1 MQWLDSLMLLTA
13 HACDIICSISI
24 ITDSR
29 HCTHAQATRK
39 LTHAFAQLIGETSH
53 ESHLGTQIHAQPLG
67 ALVSCQYR
75 TKNHHRPAVEEEQGR
90 QNDGKLSDNSTC
102 AAPSAHRWYAGLY
115 VCVCV
120 CVCVC
125 VHICTHKDTY
135 TLVYTHI
142 YTHKHTHTLYISIY
156 VHEYQI
162 YVHVFMYTN
171 TRTRTRTHTHTHTNI
186 HSHTLTHSHADIHHF
201 PYTDAP
207 AATTRSTVCSS
218 GVNGVQLDP
227 T

>member
-1 MQWLDSLMLLTA
+1 M
-13 HACDIICSISI
+13 
-24 ITDSR
+24 
-29 HCTHAQATRK
+29 
-39 LTHAFAQLIGETSH
+39 
-53 ESHLGTQIHAQPLG
+53 GTQIHAQPLG

-102 AAPSAHRWYAGLY
+102 AAPSAHRWYAGL
-115 VCVCV
+115 CV